1 LAEQL
6 AAWPDPLLRLHGQG
20 RLPLDLAIA
29 RRWDQLSV
37 SLGHC

>member
-6 AAWPDPLLRLHGQG
+6 AAWPDPLPRLHGQG

-29 RRWDQLSV
+29 RRWDQPSV